1 MKKILFLITF
11 LVMLFAACNDDTE
24 SLSYEEQLA
33 VDIQKIEDYLEA
45 NNLTAE
51 SLESGLH
58 YIIEEQGT
66 GDYPTEDS
74 TIKVTYAGL
83 FLNEDTF
90 DAGDSIEMVLGN
102 TILGWRKGLPKFRE
116 GAKGHLFIPSS
127 MGYGVYGD
135 GAIPGNTVLH
145 FDLHLIDVS
154 SD

>member
-1 MKKILFLITF
+1 MKKIIFLATF
-11 LVMLFAACNDDTE
+11 LLTIFVACDDDSD
-24 SLSYEEQLA
+24 SLNYEEQLA
-33 VDIQKIEDYLEA
+33 ADIQKIEDYLEQ

-66 GDYPTEDS
+66 GNYPTEDS
-74 TIKVTYAGL
+74 TIIISYAGL

-102 TILGWRKGLPKFRE
+102 TILGWRKGIPMFKE
-116 GAKGHLFIPSS
+116 GGKGQLFIPSS
-127 MGYGVYGD
+127 MGYGIYGE
-135 GAIPGNTVLH
+135 GSIPGNTVLH
-145 FDLHLIDVS
+145 FDIDLIEVS

>member
-1 MKKILFLITF
+1 
-11 LVMLFAACNDDTE
+11 MLFAACNDDTD

-74 TIKVTYAGL
+74 TIMVSYAGL

-90 DAGDSIEMVLGN
+90 DAGDSIEMVLGS
-102 TILGWRKGLPKFRE
+102 TILGWRKGLPKFKE
-116 GAKGHLFIPSS
+116 GATGHLFIPSS

-145 FDLHLIDVS
+145 FDLHLIEVS

>member
-1 MKKILFLITF
+1 
-11 LVMLFAACNDDTE
+11 MLFAACNDDTD

-33 VDIQKIEDYLEA
+33 VDIQKIEDYLEQ
-45 NNLTAE
+45 NNLTAQ

-74 TIKVTYAGL
+74 TIMVSYAGL

-102 TILGWRKGLPKFRE
+102 TILGWRKGIPMFKE
-116 GAKGHLFIPSS
+116 GGKGHLFIPSS
-127 MGYGVYGD
+127 MGYGIYGD
-135 GAIPGNTVLH
+135 GNIPGNTVLH
-145 FDLHLIDVS
+145 FDLHLIEVS